1 VQQARAPSAT
11 DAYAIGATLATL
23 TSGGGYDGGMGG
35 GGSGGGGGGGL
46 HARLSH
52 EVEALEAQLASL
64 GQADASLAT
73 AAAAAA
79 AAAEYAAAESATR
92 RAALQQQQHE
102 LSTAQHDARALERKL
117 SAASATVAAAAS
129 AEASTSRSSA
139 EEQRLMT
146 SIIELRARL
155 RCKRA
160 PPPQAATDEAEETG
174 MAGMAEEAGV
184 TEEAEMASPP
194 SSSAWDAPA
203 VPWHSLLDETRRC
216 RTENEAA
223 TEAKEEAAR
232 RHRQLL
238 GRRRA
243 LEAKEAEQRQQA
255 AQALRE
261 SERALAALAAL
272 QTKLEAQREAAEARA
287 AEATEAAAAAL
298 ALADEKAEAVCA
310 VEAAAASVR
319 LAQAAWK
326 AEEDTTEGQRTAHS
340 KLSEQLAVLRAAGRT
355 GRGRREGEEEE
366 EEGGED
372 EDDEEDEASDEGVA
386 ADEAAHIEDGTLA
399 AAVETVASLEAARMR
414 LRTEEHHLISK
425 QRAIDVVA
433 LEAYLT
439 ASAAAARLQVR
450 LIATLSACMRGAATG
465 ATDCD

>member
-1 VQQARAPSAT
+1 
-11 DAYAIGATLATL
+11 
-23 TSGGGYDGGMGG
+23 
-35 GGSGGGGGGGL
+35 
-46 HARLSH
+46 
-52 EVEALEAQLASL
+52 
-64 GQADASLAT
+64 
-73 AAAAAA
+73 
-79 AAAEYAAAESATR
+79 
-92 RAALQQQQHE
+92 
-102 LSTAQHDARALERKL
+102 
-117 SAASATVAAAAS
+117 
-129 AEASTSRSSA
+129 
-139 EEQRLMT
+139 
-146 SIIELRARL
+146 
-155 RCKRA
+155 
-160 PPPQAATDEAEETG
+160 
-174 MAGMAEEAGV
+174 MAEEAGV
-184 TEEAEMASPP
+184 AEEAGMASTP

-203 VPWHSLLDETRRC
+203 VLWHTLLDETRRC

-261 SERALAALAAL
+261 SERAIAALAAL

-287 AEATEAAAAAL
+287 AEAAEAAAAAL
-298 ALADEKAEAVCA
+298 ALADEKAEVVCA

-355 GRGRREGEEEE
+355 GRVRREGEEEE

-386 ADEAAHIEDGTLA
+386 ADEAAHTEDGTL

-450 LIATLSACMRGAATG
+450 LIE
-465 ATDCD
+465 TDCD